1 MFEMRHFAKVYR
13 MFEGCKNSLNRRPV
27 VSDGVSLLRWPVP
40 IVPLVSSPYP
50 PSFAKRVEKI
60 LNSMLSI
67 LDVICPYK
75 AWFNSIVSLLQWLV
89 PILLAKITILLPLA
103 LQTQGVCLTTRSC
116 TRFVCFV
123 ISLSNALTTFCKDM
137 TRNLEKKNDTI
148 SSICNSCIFSLAN
161 NSFDNF
167 AANLDSELENL
178 TSELRIRTH
187 SLVSWEDILHRNR

>member
-1 MFEMRHFAKVYR
+1 MRHFAKVYR

-67 LDVICPYK
+67 LGVICPYK
-75 AWFNSIVSLLQWLV
+75 AWFKSIVSLLQWLV
-89 PILLAKITILLPLA
+89 PILPAHLLPPKITLLLPLA
-103 LQTQGVCLTTRSC
+103 LKTQDVWLTTRSC

-137 TRNLEKKNDTI
+137 TRNLEKRRTQ
-148 SSICNSCIFSLAN
+148 SAAFATLVFSLWRVILLTILRQSQLWVKN
-161 NSFDNF
+161 PDPLTRFMGRHF
-167 AANLDSELENL
+167 A
-178 TSELRIRTH
+178 
-187 SLVSWEDILHRNR
+187 